1 MLSGL
6 DLGSYTGKVARLDSN
21 TSSLGNF
28 VYSGVSTKR
37 MNAGIFEMELESNK
51 QVEFEMLKH
60 LGTYVQETPEN
71 SDLKLLRDTGV
82 EDIYLNVIRLLVQVK
97 VRTVN

>member
-1 MLSGL
+1 MLSGW
-6 DLGSYTGKVARLDSN
+6 DLGSYTEKVVRLDSN

-28 VYSGVSTKR
+28 VYSGASTKR
-37 MNAGIFEMELESNK
+37 MNAGSFEMELESNK

-71 SDLKLLRDTGV
+71 SDLELLRDIGV
-82 EDIYLNVIRLLVQVK
+82 EDIYLNVIRL
-97 VRTVN
+97 